1 MLDSGWPQ
9 SGMAHTGMSEH
20 WKGSAMGSTG
30 SPNNT
35 VHHAWDPGISS
46 VIPARLR
53 PAITLF
59 RPENAHE
66 GYAAVKEAADF
77 CGLKPFELAS
87 LKTSRLLIHEL
98 LVRVTADLSV
108 PDGPDYEYL
117 GLSLRSMVRCLE
129 EDHLRAH
136 LPELERQFEIYRGR
150 IHQRIAAILDADLY
164 QVERSD
170 NPAERSG
177 KKGWWP
183 FSRTR
188 EVDRSDRGE
197 PARLSEEHALTR
209 WKEAA
214 ADKNA
219 SEDGGIHEALLRI
232 TEGIITQHGR
242 LVAARD
248 LLTDLVLRYFINK
261 HGQREIRRLIA
272 PGFTAAVAAAGYRL
286 LPIQDKLIVMNT
298 KGASAAG
305 KSTIRPAQRRLAE
318 SLGVPWSDFALVSP
332 DYWRKYLLDYDS
344 LGDDYKYAAML
355 TGEELAIID
364 KKLDD
369 YMAEKAERK
378 AMPHLLLDRFRFDSF
393 LIDSE
398 GDYQSTLLSRFG
410 DTVFLFFVITSPV
423 QTVERA
429 WQRGLS
435 TQRYKAVDDLLY
447 HNIEAFKGI
456 PEIFFS
462 WTAIKD
468 KTIHFEFLDNDVPLG
483 QLPRTIAYG
492 VNDRMT
498 ILDPLALDRID
509 RFREVNVDATGP
521 DDVLKPASGSR
532 HDFLHQCIN
541 TIPYID
547 WVTHDTAR
555 LYGQIEKGRW
565 ITCRRDVAPAELLD
579 DPKAAPAPGCLAS
592 LGWPSLSEKED
603 IPSRPIDL
611 EAARQYT
618 LGRWGE
624 ALKKG

>member
-1 MLDSGWPQ
+1 MAETGGSQQ
-9 SGMAHTGMSEH
+9 SA
-20 WKGSAMGSTG
+20 
-30 SPNNT
+30 
-35 VHHAWDPGISS
+35 HHAWNPGITS
-46 VIPARLR
+46 VIPGRLR
-53 PAITLF
+53 PAITLY
-59 RPENAHE
+59 RPENAHL
-66 GYAAVKEAADF
+66 GYREVRESSDF
-77 CGLKPFELAS
+77 CGLRPFELAS
-87 LKTSRLLIHEL
+87 LKTERLLIHEL

-117 GLSLRSMVRCLE
+117 GLSLRAMVRCLHQ
-129 EDHLRAH
+129 DHFQHH
-136 LPELERQFEIYRGR
+136 LPEIEQKFDAYREKIR
-150 IHQRIAAILDADLY
+150 EQIIAILDKDFYLARKN
-164 QVERSD
+164 E
-170 NPAERSG
+170 PASGGRSG
-177 KKGWWP
+177 RGWWP
-183 FSRTR
+183 FKQNRPAR
-188 EVDRSDRGE
+188 RSDRGE
-197 PARLSEEHALTR
+197 PEQLSEEHALAR
-209 WKEAA
+209 WKQR
-214 ADKNA
+214 ADSRQNEE
-219 SEDGGIHEALLRI
+219 SEICEALLRI
-232 TEGIITQHGR
+232 AEGIITQHGR
-242 LVAARD
+242 LVADRD
-248 LLTDLVLRYFINK
+248 LLADLALRYFINQK
-261 HGQREIRRLIA
+261 GQREIRRLA
-272 PGFTAAVAAAGYRL
+272 GPVFEQAVLAAGYRF

-305 KSTIRPAQRRLAE
+305 KSTIRPAQRQLAE
-318 SLGVPWSDFALVSP
+318 RLGVPWADFALVSP

-410 DTVFLFFVITSPV
+410 DTVFLFFVITSPA

-483 QLPRTIAYG
+483 QPPRTIAYG
-492 VNDRMT
+492 MNDRMT
-498 ILDPLALDRID
+498 ILDPMALERID
-509 RFREVNVDATGP
+509 RFRSVNVDATGP
-521 DDVLKPASGSR
+521 EEVLKPEENPDY
-532 HDFLHQCIN
+532 DFLRQCIDA
-541 TIPYID
+541 IPFID

-555 LYGQIEKGRW
+555 LYGRTENGRWTTCREDIAPRELIREKG
-565 ITCRRDVAPAELLD
+565 
-579 DPKAAPAPGCLAS
+579 GCLLS
-592 LGWPSLSEKED
+592 LGWLASGGKTGELS
-603 IPSRPIDL
+603 PPPDL
-611 EAARQYT
+611 AAARHFT

-624 ALKKG
+624 VPSET

>member
-1 MLDSGWPQ
+1 MDEDDKSQ
-9 SGMAHTGMSEH
+9 QT
-20 WKGSAMGSTG
+20 T
-30 SPNNT
+30 
-35 VHHAWDPGISS
+35 HHAWNPGITS
-46 VIPARLR
+46 VIPGRLR
-53 PAITLF
+53 PAITLY
-59 RPENAHE
+59 RPENADL
-66 GYAAVKEAADF
+66 GYKEVKESSDF

-87 LKTSRLLIHEL
+87 LKTERLLIHEL

-117 GLSLRSMVRCLE
+117 GLSLRAMVRSLHQE
-129 EDHLRAH
+129 HLQEH
-136 LPELERQFEIYRGR
+136 LPEIERKFEQYKEEIRQQ
-150 IHQRIAAILDADLY
+150 IIAILDRDLY
-164 QVERSD
+164 LAKTEGQ
-170 NPAERSG
+170 AG
-177 KKGWWP
+177 KETFKNGWWP
-183 FSRTR
+183 FARAQETKQ
-188 EVDRSDRGE
+188 SDRGE
-197 PARLSEEHALTR
+197 PAELREERALAR
-209 WKEAA
+209 WKELAESRK
-214 ADKNA
+214 DQDR
-219 SEDGGIHEALLRI
+219 EIGEALARI
-232 TEGIITQHGR
+232 AEGIITQHGR

-248 LLTDLVLRYFINK
+248 LLTDLALRYFINRN
-261 HGQREIRRLIA
+261 GQREIRRLID
-272 PGFTAAVAAAGYRL
+272 PIFDKAVNAAGYRF

-318 SLGVPWSDFALVSP
+318 SLGVPWTDFALVSP

-344 LGDDYKYAAML
+344 LGEDYKYAAML

-369 YMAEKAERK
+369 YMAEKAARK

-410 DTVFLFFVITSPV
+410 DTVFLFFVITSPA

-483 QLPRTIAYG
+483 EPPRTIAYG
-492 VNDRMT
+492 INDRMT

-509 RFREVNVDATGP
+509 RFRAVNVDATSP
-521 DDVLKPASGSR
+521 EDVLKPEAISDY
-532 HDFLHQCIN
+532 DFLKQCIN
-541 TIPYID
+541 TIPSID
-547 WVTHDTAR
+547 WLTHDTAQ
-555 LYGQIEKGRW
+555 LYGQIEKGKW
-565 ITCRRDVAPAELLD
+565 VTCRDDIAPQELITENE
-579 DPKAAPAPGCLAS
+579 GCLAA
-592 LGWPSLSEKED
+592 LGWQATDGKED
-603 IPSRPIDL
+603 KLPNTMDL
-611 EAARQYT
+611 EEARHFT
-618 LGRWGE
+618 LGQWGK
-624 ALKKG
+624 AVPG

>member
-1 MLDSGWPQ
+1 
-9 SGMAHTGMSEH
+9 MAHAKKSEN
-20 WKGSAMGSTG
+20 WKGSVMGRTG
-30 SPNNT
+30 SPSNT

-59 RPENAHE
+59 RPENAHQ
-66 GYAAVKEAADF
+66 GYAEVKEAADF
-77 CGLKPFELAS
+77 CGLKPFELAF
-87 LKTSRLLIHEL
+87 LKTSRLLVHEL

-129 EDHLRAH
+129 EDHLRPH
-136 LPELERQFEIYRGR
+136 LPKLEQKFDIFRDRMQ
-150 IHQRIAAILDADLY
+150 QRITAILDADLY
-164 QVERSD
+164 RMVESD
-170 NPAERSG
+170 KVAG
-177 KKGWWP
+177 KAWKKGWWP
-183 FSRTR
+183 FSRIR
-188 EVDRSDRGE
+188 EMERSDRGE
-197 PARLSEEHALTR
+197 PAQLSEERALIR

-214 ADKNA
+214 AHKST
-219 SEDGGIHEALLRI
+219 SEDDGIYDALVRI

-242 LVAARD
+242 LVAERD
-248 LLTDLVLRYFINK
+248 LLTDLVLRYFINT
-261 HGQREIRRLIA
+261 HGQREIRRLVD
-272 PGFTAAVAAAGYRL
+272 PWFKEAVAEAGYRL

-344 LGDDYKYAAML
+344 LGEDYKYAAML

-364 KKLDD
+364 KKLDG

-410 DTVFLFFVITSPV
+410 DTVFLFFVITSPE

-462 WTAIKD
+462 WTAITD

-521 DDVLKPASGSR
+521 ENVLKPASGSR
-532 HDFLHQCIN
+532 HDFLHQCVN

-547 WVTHDTAR
+547 WITHDTAR
-555 LYGQIEKGRW
+555 LYGQIENGRW
-565 ITCRRDVAPAELLD
+565 ITWRNDVVPPELLKD
-579 DPKAAPAPGCLAS
+579 KDKDPASGCLIS
-592 LGWPSLSEKED
+592 LGWPGASEKAD
-603 IPSRPIDL
+603 TPPRPIDL

>member
-1 MLDSGWPQ
+1 MHKDTN
-9 SGMAHTGMSEH
+9 AENTGYD
-20 WKGSAMGSTG
+20 
-30 SPNNT
+30 
-35 VHHAWDPGISS
+35 AWNPGISS

-59 RPENAHE
+59 RPENARL
-66 GYAAVKEAADF
+66 GYDAVKEAADF

-87 LKTSRLLIHEL
+87 LNVERLLVHEL

-117 GLSLRSMVRCLE
+117 GLSLRAMVRCLHE
-129 EDHLRAH
+129 EHIRPH
-136 LPELERQFEIYRGR
+136 LPQLEAGFAAYEEKIRQQIET
-150 IHQRIAAILDADLY
+150 ILEADLF
-164 QVERSD
+164 
-170 NPAERSG
+170 SG
-177 KKGWWP
+177 KPREMKPPPGKRWWP
-183 FSRTR
+183 FSRDRTTR
-188 EVDRSDRGE
+188 QKDRGE
-197 PARLSEEHALTR
+197 PAELHEEHAISR
-209 WKEAA
+209 WKQAA
-214 ADKNA
+214 
-219 SEDGGIHEALLRI
+219 EEGRGGGEGAIHAALIRI
-232 TEGIITQHGR
+232 AEGIITQHGR
-242 LVAARD
+242 MVAD
-248 LLTDLVLRYFINK
+248 KSLLTDLVLRYFINTSG
-261 HGQREIRRLIA
+261 HGEIRRLVS
-272 PGFTAAVAAAGYRL
+272 PLFQEAVAAAGYRL
-286 LPIQDKLIVMNT
+286 LPSQDKLIVMNT

-369 YMAEKAERK
+369 YMAEKAARK

-410 DTVFLFFVITSPV
+410 DTVFLFFVITSPA

-429 WQRGLS
+429 WQRGLA

-462 WTAIKD
+462 WTAIRD

-483 QLPRTIAYG
+483 ALPRTIAFG

-498 ILDPLALDRID
+498 ILDPLALARID

-521 DDVLKPASGSR
+521 ENVLKPAPSMSY
-532 HDFLHQCIN
+532 DFLNQCIQ
-541 TIPYID
+541 TMPHID
-547 WVTHDTAR
+547 WITHDTAR
-555 LYGQIEKGRW
+555 LYGQIDHGKW
-565 ITCRRDVAPAELLD
+565 ITRLPEDVPPELRGAE
-579 DPKAAPAPGCLAS
+579 AGCLVA
-592 LGWPSLSEKED
+592 LGWEQAAEKTS
-603 IPSRPIDL
+603 PPRPLDL

-624 ALKKG
+624 LRRQG